1 MGRSA
6 KRKKALARAAGARG
20 TPGKRQMTL
29 VESIKLFLARNQIW
43 LRPGLVFACCVGVSI
58 FVFSRLVETN
68 ALFGFLAFT
77 AQSTG
82 FVLNALGNGV
92 QIDGSRVSSGDFS
105 IMIVNECTAI
115 VPMIILL
122 SAIVAYPSRMTQ
134 KVLGLAIGL
143 PGLFLI
149 NLVRTVSLFY
159 IGTWYESFLD
169 TAHLLIWQ
177 PVMVLAV
184 IVIWY
189 IWAEKVVHV
198 RKA

>member
-6 KRKKALARAAGARG
+6 NRKKARARGAGAWG
-20 TPGKRQMTL
+20 TPGRRRVTIAERL
-29 VESIKLFLARNQIW
+29 KLFLVRNRIW
-43 LRPGLVFACCVGVSI
+43 LRSGLIFALCVGVSI
-58 FVFSRLVETN
+58 FVFSSLVETN

-77 AQSTG
+77 ARSTG

-92 QIDGSRVSSGDFS
+92 QIEGIRVYSGDFS

-115 VPMIILL
+115 VPMIILF
-122 SAIVAYPSRMTQ
+122 SAIVAYPSKMTQ
-134 KVLGLAIGL
+134 KLLGLVIGL

-159 IGTWYESFLD
+159 IGTWSQSFLD
-169 TAHLLIWQ
+169 TAHLLVWQ
-177 PVMVLAV
+177 PMMVLAV